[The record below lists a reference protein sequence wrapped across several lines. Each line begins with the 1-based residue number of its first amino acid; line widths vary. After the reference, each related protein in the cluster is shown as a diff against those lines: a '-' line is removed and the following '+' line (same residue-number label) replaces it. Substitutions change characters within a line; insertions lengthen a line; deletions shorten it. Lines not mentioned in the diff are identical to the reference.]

1 MQGITMDIRALAVAS
16 LTCFLLVVGS
26 AGAEDVQIM
35 GLMDTNAARSDPKR
49 PLTYL
54 TGSCQQKHKRMKC
67 HLNEITV
74 TKLDT
79 TLFETKANEVME
91 QVRQDPH
98 NVDRVIARQMPYLC
112 PDPTT
117 GPAPLEEP
125 SQSAPL
131 SPGEQELRQA
141 TQHFCA
147 EKSEDNLR
155 ALLDLRITMQART
168 CALWVTSYD
177 KDFTLRGTEWV
188 STQGPSGPCG
198 VKETAVSSSPLYDSH
213 GQAIRFNRYQT
224 RHSVTKKQAPRCT
237 ASEDKD
243 YVLVLEKPR
252 YTDCVYIDFSPQP
265 FGWSVWQPTAP

>member
-1 MQGITMDIRALAVAS
+1 MDIRSLAVAS
-16 LTCFLLVVGS
+16 LTVFLLVVGS
-26 AGAEDVQIM
+26 VGAEDIQIM
-35 GLMDTNAARSDPKR
+35 GLMDTNAARADPKR

-54 TGSCQQKHKRMKC
+54 TGSCQQKRKRMKC

-79 TLFETKANEVME
+79 TLFEAKANEVME
-91 QVRQDPH
+91 QVTQDPH
-98 NVDRVIARQMPYLC
+98 NVDRIIERHMPYLC
-112 PDPTT
+112 QEHTVGTDRMGET
-117 GPAPLEEP
+117 
-125 SQSAPL
+125 SQSATL

-141 TQHFCA
+141 TQQFCA
-147 EKSEDNLR
+147 EKSTDNLR
-155 ALLDLRITMQART
+155 TLLDLRGKMQART
-168 CALWVTSYD
+168 CSLWVQSYD

-198 VKETAVSSSPLYDSH
+198 IMETAVLSSTLYDSH

-224 RHSVTKKQAPRCT
+224 RHRVTKKQAPRCT
-237 ASEDKD
+237 AGEDKD

-252 YTDCVYIDFSPQP
+252 YTECMYIDFSPQS